1 MVSSI
6 YFCIWL
12 EVLIV
17 LYMIYHFVFIAVLEK
32 RCVKIVKKNKRAK
45 MAVVSYCFKVKTGKQ
60 RLVPKPI

>member
-6 YFCIWL
+6 YFCIWR

-32 RCVKIVKKNKRAK
+32 RCVKIVKKTKE
-45 MAVVSYCFKVKTGKQ
+45 
-60 RLVPKPI
+60 PKWLLFLIVLK